1 MAYTIREYRDGDA
14 TALARLLA
22 EAIAVIGPRRYSE
35 AQVAA
40 WGARHPGPDRL
51 KQRVD
56 DGAMIFVAA
65 DSHDVPVAYAMLEP
79 DGHLDHLYCH
89 PDHTRRGLAFEVLMA
104 AESKARQLGVE
115 RLFTEASE
123 LACAAF
129 EWAGYEVTHRRDF
142 EIDHDGKAVPIHNY
156 AMERRL
162 D

>member
-1 MAYTIREYRDGDA
+1 MAYTIREYCDGDA
-14 TALARLLA
+14 PALADLLA
-22 EAIAVIGPRRYSE
+22 EAIAVIGPHRYSE

-51 KQRVD
+51 KQRVE

-65 DSHDVPVAYAMLEP
+65 DEDDRPVAYAMLEG

-89 PDHTRRGLAFEVLMA
+89 PDHTRRGLALEVLMA
-104 AESKARQLGVE
+104 AETKARLLGVE

-123 LACAAF
+123 LARAAF
-129 EWAGYEVTHRRDF
+129 ERAGYEVTHRRDF
-142 EIDHDGKAVPIHNY
+142 EINHDGNAVPIHNY
-156 AMERRL
+156 AMEKRL